1 MLAVLERHTK
11 NAPGRIDGNRFAD
24 EARHARTAVGPFRP
38 FASMSNPI
46 RGARNSSIKAET
58 ADSIDRI
65 LTALA
70 CGDNDDV
77 NNDDNPARRRCLVR
91 AGSGAN
97 MTIDNAAAIRKE
109 VQWRVWTV
117 RDLLEW
123 SSSTATAA
131 LDAPPRDD
139 DNDGR
144 WKRRRQSTRLPRQ

>member
-77 NNDDNPARRRCLVR
+77 NDNDNPARRRCLVR

-109 VQWRVWTV
+109 VRWRVWTV
-117 RDLLEW
+117 HDLLE
-123 SSSTATAA
+123 SSSMVAA
-131 LDAPPRDD
+131 ASDAPPRDD
-139 DNDGR
+139 DNDGWR
-144 WKRRRQSTRLPRQ
+144 TRRRQSTRLPRQ